1 MFTVTSRAAEQIRK
15 SAEAGQMTG
24 LGLRIAAKKTPD
36 GHIEYAIGFD
46 QPHPQDI
53 QVHSEGAHILIAQ
66 PHQALLNGASMDFV
80 ELEGGRFSFIFLNPN
95 DPNYVAPSEV

>member
-15 SAEAGQMTG
+15 SSTGQMDG
-24 LGLRIAAKKTPD
+24 LALRVAAKKMPD

-53 QVHSEGAHILIAQ
+53 QVHSEGVHVVIAQ
-66 PHQALLNGASMDFV
+66 PHQALLSGASMDFV
-80 ELEGGRFSFIFLNPN
+80 ELEGGQPSFIFLNPN
-95 DPNYVAPSEV
+95 DPNYVPPSEA